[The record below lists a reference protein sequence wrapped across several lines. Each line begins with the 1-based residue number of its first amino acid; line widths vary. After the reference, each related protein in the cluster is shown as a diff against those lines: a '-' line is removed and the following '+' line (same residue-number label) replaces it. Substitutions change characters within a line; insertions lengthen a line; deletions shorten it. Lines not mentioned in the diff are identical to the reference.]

1 METDEFQAAALAD
14 RTAQAAGPLAFAMPR
29 ANNIASQIVY
39 QMSNKRKTR
48 NQQHYET
55 RDRGVLSVAVSG
67 GFCFMAPAKETRHEN

>member
-14 RTAQAAGPLAFAMPR
+14 RTAQAAGPLAFAIPR

-39 QMSNKRKTR
+39 NMNVKQKMR
-48 NQQHYET
+48 NRRQYET

-67 GFCFMAPAKETRHEN
+67 GFLFYGPSKGDPP